1 MSEWYRFEPQDTLF
15 FRGAEPAVMGESHSA
30 SFNFPPP
37 PQTLA
42 GALRTAVL
50 VQNDVKFS
58 DYNNGNCGKEIVDV
72 IGKAG
77 EKSPFD
83 IIGPLFDMNQ
93 SYWFPCPY
101 TWFAEKEKMKNLT
114 PEGTRI
120 PVTEAKPLQSSGG
133 IQIKTS
139 SGEKL
144 LWVREN
150 NLESLGSG
158 YWVALNDF
166 HSKDGEKHICKEET
180 FFVREPHTGIAMDY
194 GAQRRTARKH
204 HLYSF
209 VHARLKENVKLVFGV
224 TAQLPLSKSGILTL
238 GAEQRFGKYE
248 KIAAVTLPPGNSGL
262 FMALSL
268 VEGNETANQACV
280 ATGKIRY
287 LGGWNMKKEFHKDM
301 KGFFPIG
308 TVFNQNINN
317 QCLQL

>member
-37 PQTLA
+37 PQTMA

-50 VQNDVKFS
+50 VQNDIGFR
-58 DYNNGNCGKEIVDV
+58 DYKNGTCRAEILAA

-77 EKSPFD
+77 EESPFGILGPFFQTGDD
-83 IIGPLFDMNQ
+83 IWL
-93 SYWFPCPY
+93 PCPY
-101 TWFAEKEKMKNLT
+101 TWFAEKEKIKGLSDG
-114 PEGTRI
+114 EVRI
-120 PVTEAKPLQSSGG
+120 PIIQSKPVQTGG
-133 IQIKTS
+133 VKLKTS
-139 SGEKL
+139 SGGKL

-150 NLESLGSG
+150 NLESLGG
-158 YWVALNDF
+158 YWVVLKNFND
-166 HSKDGEKHICKEET
+166 KHIEKRICGENA
-180 FFVREPHTGIAMDY
+180 FFVREPHTGLAMDY

-209 VHARLKENVKLVFGV
+209 VHARLREDVKLVFGV
-224 TAQLPLSKSGILTL
+224 SSALPLQKTGVLKL

-248 KIAAVTLPPGNSGL
+248 KMQAFELPKGSSEL

-268 VEGNETANQACV
+268 VEGNDDANKACV

-287 LGGWNMKKEFHKDM
+287 LGGWDMNRAFHKEM
-301 KGFFPIG
+301 KGFFPAG
-308 TVFNQNINN
+308 TVFNQEIKE
-317 QCLQL
+317 QSIQL